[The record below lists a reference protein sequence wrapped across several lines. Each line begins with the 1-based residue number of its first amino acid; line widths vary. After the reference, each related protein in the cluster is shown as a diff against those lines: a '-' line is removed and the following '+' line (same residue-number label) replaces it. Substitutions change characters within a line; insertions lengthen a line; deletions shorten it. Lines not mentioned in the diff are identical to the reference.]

1 MEPCRCRFA
10 TSPKNIKAKITPCPE
25 SVAESLLLTLGMAGR
40 AARPAL
46 WTITPNQTAALAV
59 AVGEI
64 NDGILPS
71 LERKLRKT
79 SYR

>member
-1 MEPCRCRFA
+1 
-10 TSPKNIKAKITPCPE
+10 
-25 SVAESLLLTLGMAGR
+25 MAGR